1 MDGAVG
7 LHQIEARYPAL
18 LFKQQLVDLTE
29 KVYGMISDKLK
40 KELNPLL
47 ELCIQDPRTSFSN
60 QSKASLSPATGS
72 GSINFGPQVAYP
84 NIFYGQCSIVQQVSS
99 FLWSYQILLLEV
111 ISLKPIRTWEEIR
124 TDVCPAL
131 TLQQLERV
139 VGMYWDDVNGTNI
152 TSAEASLADFFISSM
167 KATLREESNS
177 VSSFSILLD
186 DDSSIPFSLE
196 DIARSMPNIEDTSDY
211 DLLPFIRENQ
221 SFAFLL
227 Q

>member
-47 ELCIQDPRTSFSN
+47 ELCIQFADS
-60 QSKASLSPATGS
+60 AW
-72 GSINFGPQVAYP
+72 VALRH
-84 NIFYGQCSIVQQVSS
+84 IRQAVD
-99 FLWSYQILLLEV
+99 FLV

-139 VGMYWDDVNGTNI
+139 VGMYWDD
-152 TSAEASLADFFISSM
+152 FMSSM

-177 VSSFSILLD
+177 VSSFSVLLD